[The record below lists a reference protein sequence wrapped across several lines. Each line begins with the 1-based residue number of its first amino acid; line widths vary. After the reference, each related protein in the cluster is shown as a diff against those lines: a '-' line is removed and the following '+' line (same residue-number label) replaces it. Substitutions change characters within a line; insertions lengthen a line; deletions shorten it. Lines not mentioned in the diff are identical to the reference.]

1 MKKIRTKFLPLLL
14 ALVTILSLL
23 PTSAFA
29 ASKTGSGIQITQNQA
44 YWSTRL
50 LANGTPYSYRPPLAD
65 GKLVYCMDS
74 GLGYHYATKS
84 FLDSFTWT
92 SGSGADA
99 DAVLQSAITN
109 SGLSEMDAMT
119 IENVKWMMTYL
130 NDCKASNVGQL
141 FMAVQTYVWEN
152 QSYKGEPGG
161 DGDAG
166 GYANADTYELY
177 LSLIDDLLAK
187 KAAED
192 AEFLKQIEAYKAQ
205 GIEASIVED
214 ASAKWAVFAISSNR
228 KNQSFF
234 NYYGPRKLSVGEAK
248 PDQPEQPTGGTGKIT
263 LKKTAAG
270 TLKGLP
276 GARYSIYFNGQ
287 IVGSDVTGESGE
299 LHIEDAATGL
309 WTFVETAAPSGYC
322 LDPTPKSV
330 YVDVSEGDREYTVAA
345 VNYAM
350 PSMIIYKE
358 DAQTSAPVPGTVL
371 SVKSVTGAYSTSVKI
386 GESGSATLEG
396 LEPGVYVVSE
406 ESVPEPYILS
416 NTEQTV
422 ALRPGKTTEVHFQDY
437 KKPGLEILKK
447 NIANM
452 DPIPDMTY
460 KVEQIDGSFE
470 TTVTTDLRG
479 RAFLADLPVGS
490 YRISEVGGPS
500 NVILSEIPQVIY
512 LEAGCTRTVTF
523 FNAIKPTLTV
533 LKQNSVTSDPLPG
546 AKLHIYYAS
555 DNTSTGEMHDLGV
568 FYSNEEGKVIL
579 TDAER
584 GWYKIVEESCPQG
597 FGFLDGE
604 AVQEF
609 YLEEN
614 TSKTVIIRNV
624 PLSALV
630 GFKYDTK
637 TGKGIPGCRFELRYL
652 SGNTSGTGGT
662 VIGTYVTG
670 PNGAFT
676 VTGLKK
682 GTYICEEVSSDGN
695 HIIDSEPQTVWISG
709 EDQDVVII
717 RFGNS
722 PFGSLLITKLSDD
735 NKRSPI
741 PNTDF
746 LLTYSDG
753 TFVGNDNGIYT
764 TNAAGEILV
773 DGLEP
778 GVTIIVREVRAA
790 AGFLLDESPQHI
802 QIKSGETVHLQ
813 FLNKPLGN
821 LIIKKNS
828 SAPTQEAVP
837 GAEFEITYAD
847 GSYVDAAGGT
857 ISSNGRYVTD
867 EHGEI
872 RISGIV
878 GTVVVTEIKSGPGY
892 QLDEANR
899 TQTVTINPGD
909 TQTLQFY
916 NTPISKV
923 EFIKVDENDRSVR
936 IPDTTIEVRR
946 LDGALVTTLVT
957 SESGQAFAQLED
969 GSYYA
974 VETVANPK
982 YQLDSITGYGYA
994 TTVGSCWLA
1003 PLVEAGEGV
1012 NMSFLVKRQSK
1023 EKILSKIAQTTM
1035 VNRSRMRDVG
1045 DTRQDYEELD
1055 SAINSGLYLKDVMNR
1070 QGEDFYYMHTLIEVT
1085 APDPETL
1092 EQRATEVEKL
1102 CVSVDMIAR
1111 RCDYKNEQA
1120 FLSSLPILA
1129 LDPDIE
1135 RKARRNALTS
1145 GVAAAF
1151 PFASYELSDHNGI
1164 FLGLNLYNRS
1174 PVFLDPYDDYKY
1186 TNGNWWIGGST
1197 GAGKTVTLQCLG
1209 GRLRQQGKRVI
1220 IIAPKKGHEFRPL
1233 CEKLGGLYLR
1243 MSPSSKDCPNLMA
1256 IRRKSLDSYAK
1267 LKNIAARDDSVL
1279 ADKISQLIIWFALKK
1294 KDLSEED
1301 KSRLDSSL
1309 VEVYGR
1315 YGITFDNSSIVDE
1328 NGDFRTMPIIS
1339 DWYDVLSQN
1348 PDTRYLSVVLSR
1360 YVTGSAAAMA
1370 SRNSIDLDN
1379 KYIVLDLSGMPD
1391 DMIADGTFWATSIAY
1406 DLIMSCESD
1415 LSALLADELWSL
1427 VGATANPQAAGFVL
1441 EMVKTIRGL
1450 GGIAVTSTQGMQ
1462 DLFGLDGGSYGKGIL
1477 DASRIKLVMQMEEQ
1491 EARLIQDK
1499 LNLSEDEVRQITR
1512 FRRGEGLLCI
1522 GYNHV
1527 PVAFHTTPKE
1537 YEAITT
1543 SPTDLRRGRSEYGDE

>member
-1 MKKIRTKFLPLLL
+1 MQVKKKPRNAAAKKIHKVPPKEKRTKKEQTEQPLLKRVIFGEERPDL
-14 ALVTILSLL
+14 TELETGSTTILDILA
-23 PTSAFA
+23 PT
-29 ASKTGSGIQITQNQA
+29 TV
-44 YWSTRL
+44 
-50 LANGTPYSYRPPLAD
+50 D
-65 GKLVYCMDS
+65 
-74 GLGYHYATKS
+74 TKS
-84 FLDSFTWT
+84 KDYIVVD
-92 SGSGADA
+92 G
-99 DAVLQSAITN
+99 VYH
-109 SGLSEMDAMT
+109 
-119 IENVKWMMTYL
+119 TYL
-130 NDCKASNVGQL
+130 
-141 FMAVQTYVWEN
+141 Y
-152 QSYKGEPGG
+152 
-161 DGDAG
+161 
-166 GYANADTYELY
+166 
-177 LSLIDDLLAK
+177 
-187 KAAED
+187 
-192 AEFLKQIEAYKAQ
+192 
-205 GIEASIVED
+205 
-214 ASAKWAVFAISSNR
+214 
-228 KNQSFF
+228 
-234 NYYGPRKLSVGEAK
+234 
-248 PDQPEQPTGGTGKIT
+248 
-263 LKKTAAG
+263 
-270 TLKGLP
+270 
-276 GARYSIYFNGQ
+276 
-287 IVGSDVTGESGE
+287 
-299 LHIEDAATGL
+299 
-309 WTFVETAAPSGYC
+309 
-322 LDPTPKSV
+322 
-330 YVDVSEGDREYTVAA
+330 
-345 VNYAM
+345 
-350 PSMIIYKE
+350 
-358 DAQTSAPVPGTVL
+358 
-371 SVKSVTGAYSTSVKI
+371 
-386 GESGSATLEG
+386 
-396 LEPGVYVVSE
+396 
-406 ESVPEPYILS
+406 
-416 NTEQTV
+416 
-422 ALRPGKTTEVHFQDY
+422 
-437 KKPGLEILKK
+437 
-447 NIANM
+447 
-452 DPIPDMTY
+452 
-460 KVEQIDGSFE
+460 
-470 TTVTTDLRG
+470 
-479 RAFLADLPVGS
+479 
-490 YRISEVGGPS
+490 
-500 NVILSEIPQVIY
+500 
-512 LEAGCTRTVTF
+512 
-523 FNAIKPTLTV
+523 
-533 LKQNSVTSDPLPG
+533 
-546 AKLHIYYAS
+546 
-555 DNTSTGEMHDLGV
+555 
-568 FYSNEEGKVIL
+568 
-579 TDAER
+579 
-584 GWYKIVEESCPQG
+584 
-597 FGFLDGE
+597 
-604 AVQEF
+604 
-609 YLEEN
+609 
-614 TSKTVIIRNV
+614 
-624 PLSALV
+624 
-630 GFKYDTK
+630 
-637 TGKGIPGCRFELRYL
+637 
-652 SGNTSGTGGT
+652 
-662 VIGTYVTG
+662 
-670 PNGAFT
+670 
-676 VTGLKK
+676 
-682 GTYICEEVSSDGN
+682 
-695 HIIDSEPQTVWISG
+695 
-709 EDQDVVII
+709 
-717 RFGNS
+717 
-722 PFGSLLITKLSDD
+722 
-735 NKRSPI
+735 
-741 PNTDF
+741 
-746 LLTYSDG
+746 
-753 TFVGNDNGIYT
+753 
-764 TNAAGEILV
+764 
-773 DGLEP
+773 
-778 GVTIIVREVRAA
+778 
-790 AGFLLDESPQHI
+790 
-802 QIKSGETVHLQ
+802 
-813 FLNKPLGN
+813 
-821 LIIKKNS
+821 
-828 SAPTQEAVP
+828 
-837 GAEFEITYAD
+837 
-847 GSYVDAAGGT
+847 
-857 ISSNGRYVTD
+857 
-867 EHGEI
+867 
-872 RISGIV
+872 
-878 GTVVVTEIKSGPGY
+878 
-892 QLDEANR
+892 
-899 TQTVTINPGD
+899 
-909 TQTLQFY
+909 
-916 NTPISKV
+916 
-923 EFIKVDENDRSVR
+923 
-936 IPDTTIEVRR
+936 
-946 LDGALVTTLVT
+946 
-957 SESGQAFAQLED
+957 
-969 GSYYA
+969 
-974 VETVANPK
+974 
-982 YQLDSITGYGYA
+982 ITGYGYA

-1256 IRRKSLDSYAK
+1256 IRRKSLDSYAR
-1267 LKNIAARDDSVL
+1267 LKNIAVRDDSVL

-1370 SRNSIDLDN
+1370 SRNNIDLDN

-1543 SPTDLRRGRSEYGDE
+1543 SPTDLRRGRSEHGDE